1 MEYEYLKDLFGDGS
15 LSFAQFVEKLGG
27 AGDKV
32 KLVNLKDGG
41 YVGKDKFDA
50 MQTERDTLKTQL
62 ETANTTIK
70 SYTDMDIDGIKQSAK
85 DWETKYNTDTQKLR
99 DKLADMEYGHTVE
112 TAVSGLK
119 FTSAAAKKAFVA
131 DLTAKKLTVQDGK
144 LLGLDDFVNDYKQ
157 NDPSAF
163 ASEKPAPQFTKPGNP
178 QQRTTGEQAEVDA
191 FYANNPF
198 YHKK

>member
-85 DWETKYNTDTQKLR
+85 DWETKYNTDTQNLR
-99 DKLADMEYGHTVE
+99 DKLADMEYSHTVE
-112 TAVSGLK
+112 TAVAGLK
-119 FTSAAAKKAFVA
+119 FTSTAAKKAFVS

-144 LLGLDDFVNDYKQ
+144 LLGLDDFVNAYKQ
-157 NDPSAF
+157 SDPSAF
-163 ASEKPAPQFTKPGNP
+163 ASENPVPQFVKPSTP
-178 QQRTTGEQAEVDA
+178 QQRTMDGQAEVDA

-198 YHKK
+198 YHRK

>member
-50 MQTERDTLKTQL
+50 MQTERDTLRTQL
-62 ETANTTIK
+62 ETANTTIQ
-70 SYTDMDIDGIKQSAK
+70 SYKDMDIDGIKQSAK
-85 DWETKYNTDTQKLR
+85 DWETRYNTDTQNLR
-99 DKLADMEYGHTVE
+99 DKLADMEYSHTVE
-112 TAVSGLK
+112 TAVAGLK
-119 FTSAAAKKAFVA
+119 FTSTAAKKAFVA

-144 LLGLDDFVNDYKQ
+144 LLGLDDFVNAYKQ
-157 NDPSAF
+157 SDPSAF
-163 ASEKPAPQFTKPGNP
+163 ASESPVPQFVKPSTP
-178 QQRTTGEQAEVDA
+178 QQRTMDGQAEVDA

-198 YHKK
+198 YHRK